1 MYLVTEGKYKVNQ
14 LGYAARTKE
23 YVYYHK
29 GKEMW
34 RMVGDRALFDY
45 FNEVR
50 AYNNFDE
57 NKIKDNPVWQR
68 YSNDCMKLD

>member
-1 MYLVTEGKYKVNQ
+1 MYLVTEGKYKINQ
-14 LGYAARTKE
+14 LGFLVRTKE

-29 GKEMW
+29 GKEIW
-34 RMVGDRALFDY
+34 RMVGDRSLFDY

-57 NKIKDNPVWQR
+57 NVIKDNPIWKR
-68 YSNDCMKLD
+68 YTEDCCKLD